1 MLSAVARK
9 ATVVELSDV
18 RTAAGLMLAGGA
30 VRATMAHPVGIPC
43 PLRTLTGIP
52 CPLCG
57 QAKLRLDP
65 IRKCM
70 SVTAVAH
77 LDIVGAAA
85 ANPAG
90 IAAVAAAVAV
100 LVFHNRRTVTLP
112 AWLIPSALV
121 LMWLFELQRFHLI

>member
-1 MLSAVARK
+1 MLPAVARK

-18 RTAAGLMLAGGA
+18 RTAAGLMLAAGA

-57 QAKLRLDP
+57 
-65 IRKCM
+65 M
-70 SVTAVAH
+70 TTSVTAVAR

-90 IAAVAAAVAV
+90 IAAVVAAIAV
-100 LVFHNRRTVTLP
+100 LVFRRRRTVTLP

>member
-1 MLSAVARK
+1 MLPAVVRR

-18 RTAAGLMLAGGA
+18 RTAAGLLVAGAA
-30 VRATMAHPVGIPC
+30 VRATMSHPVGIPC

-57 QAKLRLDP
+57 
-65 IRKCM
+65 M
-70 SVTAVAH
+70 TTSVTAVSRLRLGEA
-77 LDIVGAAA
+77 LG

-90 IAAVAAAVAV
+90 IVVAVIAVTV
-100 LVFHNRRTVTLP
+100 LVFRQRRTVTLP
-112 AWLIPSALV
+112 SWLIPAVLL

>member
-57 QAKLRLDP
+57 
-65 IRKCM
+65 M
-70 SVTAVAH
+70 TTSVTAVAH